1 MNSFVIL
8 VSKGKKIFPSWN
20 LTDGK
25 FSLHGETNE
34 KSYDINNR
42 SKLTDLIDIDL
53 ACVSD
58 KQFEWIYNLIN
69 CLEEFKPVHI
79 ND

>member
-1 MNSFVIL
+1 MVNSHCM
-8 VSKGKKIFPSWN
+8 
-20 LTDGK
+20 D
-25 FSLHGETNE
+25 ETNE

-69 CLEEFKPVHI
+69 CLEEFIPVHI